1 MTGTARLGRAWA
13 GFSLIELTAVVLI
26 MGILAGVV
34 VIAIGPKLF
43 RARVTSTEASMRT
56 LKNELQAY
64 YHEHTSYPA
73 TLNELDVEES
83 VPILDAWDRD
93 FYYKATPEGERPFLL
108 ISNGKDG
115 KPNTI
120 DDIDVWTMNL
130 KTQN

>member
-1 MTGTARLGRAWA
+1 MPGRARTGRGWA
-13 GFSLIELTAVVLI
+13 GFSLMELTAVVLI

-34 VIAIGPKLF
+34 VVAIGPKLF
-43 RARVTSTEASMRT
+43 KARVTSTKTSMKT

-64 YHEHTSYPA
+64 YHEHTSFPA
-73 TLNELDVEES
+73 TLNELDVDES
-83 VPILDAWDRD
+83 VPILDAWDRE

>member
-1 MTGTARLGRAWA
+1 MTGRTGTGRGSV

-26 MGILAGVV
+26 MGILGGVV

-43 RARVTSTEASMRT
+43 KARVTATKSSMKT

-73 TLNELDVEES
+73 TLNELDVDES
-83 VPILDAWDRD
+83 VPILDAWDRE

-120 DDIDVWTMNL
+120 DDIDVWTMNV

>member
-1 MTGTARLGRAWA
+1 MTGRARTGRGWA
-13 GFSLIELTAVVLI
+13 GFSLLELMAVVLI
-26 MGILAGVV
+26 MGILGGVV
-34 VIAIGPKLF
+34 VVALGPKIF
-43 RARVTSTEASMRT
+43 KARVSTTKSSMKT
-56 LKNELQAY
+56 LKSELQAY

-73 TLNELDVEES
+73 TLRELDIDES
-83 VPILDAWDRD
+83 EPILDGWDRD

-120 DDIDVWTMNL
+120 DDIDVWTMNV